1 MFSRMCRLWAAFFVL
16 NDPPLFQGINSGT
29 CRILSMRVLTDEKGV
44 NDMRALT
51 KWMFVMA
58 ALTLFVTSVGCAA
71 MQRPEEGQ
79 QGQQQTRPLRDTAD
93 RMGDQARETRP
104 AEMMR
109 VADNIAD
116 DVARLDRIDASTV
129 MLMGRTAYVAVMFDK
144 DYNGGMTNKIK
155 DQVSKRVRQTDPSV
169 DRVFVSAN
177 PDFVSQMGDYAQDIR
192 NGRPVAG
199 LMDTFMEMVERTFPA
214 AR

>member
-1 MFSRMCRLWAAFFVL
+1 
-16 NDPPLFQGINSGT
+16 
-29 CRILSMRVLTDEKGV
+29 
-44 NDMRALT
+44 MRALT
-51 KWMFVMA
+51 KWMLVMA
-58 ALTLFVTSVGCAA
+58 AFTLFVTSVGCAA

-104 AEMMR
+104 AETMR

-144 DYNGGMTNKIK
+144 DYDGGMTNKIK